1 MIRAANGKKKR
12 LRLGCF
18 CFQMSKEAVP
28 EYVKKRVLILGVG
41 NMLFGDDGFGPA
53 AADYLLKNFRIP
65 DDVYVMDAGMGAG
78 DILFNIA
85 LSQVKPEK
93 IIILD
98 AVDVKRKPGEVFEL
112 PIEDLPASK
121 MSDFSMHFFPSPNI
135 LKELKEDMGID
146 IVILA
151 CQAERMPNSV
161 SPGLSNV
168 VTRALPKASEMAL
181 QLARKT
187 KVERKN

>member
-1 MIRAANGKKKR
+1 
-12 LRLGCF
+12 
-18 CFQMSKEAVP
+18 VP

-41 NMLFGDDGFGPA
+41 NVLFGDDGFGPA
-53 AADYLLKNFRIP
+53 ATDYLLKNFRIP
-65 DDVYVMDAGMGAG
+65 DDIYVMDAGMSAG
-78 DILFNIA
+78 DILFNVA
-85 LSQVKPEK
+85 LSQVKPKK

-112 PIEDLPASK
+112 PIDDLPASK

-135 LKELKEDMGID
+135 LKELRESMGID
-146 IVILA
+146 VVILA
-151 CQAERMPNSV
+151 CQAERMPDSV
-161 SPGLSNV
+161 SPGLSDV
-168 VTRALPKASEMAL
+168 VAQALPRASEMAL

>member
-1 MIRAANGKKKR
+1 M
-12 LRLGCF
+12 
-18 CFQMSKEAVP
+18 P

-41 NMLFGDDGFGPA
+41 NVLFGDDGFGPA
-53 AADYLLKNFRIP
+53 AADHLLKNFKIP

-78 DILFNIA
+78 DILFNVA
-85 LSQVKPEK
+85 LSQVKPKK

-112 PIEDLPASK
+112 LIDDLPASK
-121 MSDFSMHFFPSPNI
+121 MSAFSMHFFPSPNI
-135 LKELKEDMGID
+135 LKELRKDLGID
-146 IVILA
+146 VVILA
-151 CQAERMPNSV
+151 CQAQRMPDSV
-161 SPGLSNV
+161 SPGLSDV
-168 VTRALPKASEMAL
+168 VARALPRASEMAL

>member
-1 MIRAANGKKKR
+1 
-12 LRLGCF
+12 
-18 CFQMSKEAVP
+18 VP

-41 NMLFGDDGFGPA
+41 NVLFGDDGFGPA
-53 AADYLLKNFRIP
+53 AAGYLLKNFRIP
-65 DDVYVMDAGMGAG
+65 DDVYVMDAGISAG

-85 LSQVKPEK
+85 LSQVKPKK

-112 PIEDLPASK
+112 PIDDLPASK

-135 LKELKEDMGID
+135 LKELRESMGID

-151 CQAERMPNSV
+151 CQAKRMPDSV
-161 SPGLSNV
+161 SPGLSDV
-168 VTRALPKASEMAL
+168 IAQALPRVSKMAL

>member
-1 MIRAANGKKKR
+1 
-12 LRLGCF
+12 
-18 CFQMSKEAVP
+18 VP

-41 NMLFGDDGFGPA
+41 NVLFGDDGFGPA

-65 DDVYVMDAGMGAG
+65 DDIYVMDAGMSAG
-78 DILFNIA
+78 DILFNVA
-85 LSQVKPEK
+85 LSQVKPKK

-112 PIEDLPASK
+112 LIDDLPASK

-135 LKELKEDMGID
+135 LKELRDHMGID
-146 IVILA
+146 VVILA
-151 CQAERMPNSV
+151 CQAERMPDSV
-161 SPGLSNV
+161 NPGLSDV
-168 VTRALPKASEMAL
+168 VAQALPGASKMAL